1 MRMDNDYFIIQG
13 GKSGSILAVS
23 YKDEEA
29 LWLLLIFGTIINILL
44 STYQIYCSERTS
56 IAFHGEIS

>member
-1 MRMDNDYFIIQG
+1 MERNQCVRMDNDYFIIQG

-29 LWLLLIFGTIINILL
+29 LWLLLIFGTTIK
-44 STYQIYCSERTS
+44 
-56 IAFHGEIS
+56 